1 MNTQEVIGLSSPRL
15 TRHRQAILET
25 VAEKPMHL
33 TAAEVYDV
41 VRGRDSGIAYATV
54 YNALHYLVS
63 AGLIAEVRRPDGV
76 VSYDRDTAPH
86 DHALCRACGA
96 IADVHRTPETA
107 PGVGAYDE
115 VSTQTG
121 FVIEGRRI
129 EFVGLCPRCQD
140 RDGVARR
147 G

>member
-1 MNTQEVIGLSSPRL
+1 MGLSRPRL
-15 TRHRQAILET
+15 TRHRQAVLET
-25 VAEKPMHL
+25 VAARPVHL

-86 DHALCRACGA
+86 DHALCRVCGA
-96 IADVHRTPETA
+96 IADVHRTSDTA
-107 PGVGAYDE
+107 PGAGAYGE
-115 VSTQTG
+115 VALQTG
-121 FVIEGRRI
+121 FVVEGRRI
-129 EFVGLCPRCQD
+129 EFVGLCPRCQASV
-140 RDGVARR
+140 GVAW
-147 G
+147 

>member
-1 MNTQEVIGLSSPRL
+1 MQETMGLSSLRL
-15 TRHRQAILET
+15 TRHRQAVLET
-25 VAEKPMHL
+25 VAARPAHL

-41 VRGRDSGIAYATV
+41 VRGHDSGIAYATV

-76 VSYDRDTAPH
+76 VSYDRDTVPH

-96 IADVHRTPETA
+96 IADVHRTIETA
-107 PGVGAYDE
+107 PGTGAYGE
-115 VSTQTG
+115 VARQTG

-129 EFVGLCPRCQD
+129 EFVGLCPHCH
-140 RDGVARR
+140 AYR